1 MGEDQAEDPATGG
14 GEGDL
19 SSQQERT
26 LWRGDTIVKQ
36 DKTLYV
42 VNRDDWR
49 AWLKKSHATQ
59 NEVWLIYYKK
69 HTGKPRIPYDDAVE
83 EALCYGWIDSTVRRL
98 DDERYAQKFTPRN
111 EKSNW
116 SELNRK
122 RARKMIK
129 AGRMTQA
136 GLAKFKQAGKRE
148 HEVAKEKPS
157 RKRLVIPPDL
167 KKALSANK
175 KALENFNN
183 FAPSYQ
189 RLYIGWITAAKR
201 PETREKRISQTVK
214 WSAENKKPGMI

>member
-1 MGEDQAEDPATGG
+1 
-14 GEGDL
+14 
-19 SSQQERT
+19 
-26 LWRGDTIVKQ
+26 VKK

-49 AWLKKSHATQ
+49 AWLKKNHNSQ
-59 NEVWLIYYKK
+59 KEIWLIYYKK

-83 EALCYGWIDSTVRRL
+83 EALCFGWIDSTVKRI
-98 DDERYAQKFTPRN
+98 DEEKYAQKFTPRN

-116 SELNRK
+116 SELNKK

-129 AGRMTQA
+129 AGRMDQA
-136 GLAKFKQAGKRE
+136 GLAKFKQAGNQK
-148 HEVAKEKPS
+148 KEKSKDAPPK
-157 RKRLVIPPDL
+157 KRLVVSPDL

-183 FAPSYQ
+183 FAPSYR

-201 PETREKRISQTVK
+201 PETREKRIKQTVK
-214 WSAENKKPGMI
+214 WSAENKKPGMM

>member
-1 MGEDQAEDPATGG
+1 MVSSPLMGEDQ

-19 SSQQERT
+19 SSQQQRT

-36 DKTLYV
+36 DKTLQV

-49 AWLKKSHATQ
+49 AWLKKNHGSQ

-83 EALCYGWIDSTVRRL
+83 EALCFGWIDSTVRRI

-116 SELNRK
+116 SELNKR

-129 AGRMTQA
+129 AGRMTKA
-136 GLAKFKQAGKRE
+136 GLAKFKQAGKQE
-148 HEVAKEKPS
+148 KEETQEAPPHD
-157 RKRLVIPPDL
+157 RLTIPPDL

-175 KALENFNN
+175 KALENFND
-183 FAPSYQ
+183 FAPSYR
-189 RLYIGWITAAKR
+189 RLYSRWITAAKR
-201 PETREKRISQTVK
+201 PETREKRIKQTVN
-214 WSAENKKPGMI
+214 WSAENKKPGMM